1 MTHLTC
7 STRMSSFWGVAFSP
21 VLGLGMG
28 IPSEVLLAL
37 ETRITVGE
45 RPKVVRL
52 LFLLP
57 PRCFYPPGGLV
68 VYSTCSMNPVED
80 EAVVL
85 SCLRGRA
92 EFTLVDVSSKLEG
105 LWWSSGVQ
113 DWTVTDSRGAT
124 YSSWQE
130 VCWRES
136 HVVQAY

>member
-1 MTHLTC
+1 MHL
-7 STRMSSFWGVAFSP
+7 VA
-21 VLGLGMG
+21 V
-28 IPSEVLLAL
+28 
-37 ETRITVGE
+37 
-45 RPKVVRL
+45 
-52 LFLLP
+52 
-57 PRCFYPPGGLV
+57 GGLV

-130 VCWRES
+130 VPQDAAQSEGLLES
-136 HVVQAY
+136 MFPLGGAEPPHQPLDRCVRLLPHVSHTGGVFRGSVAEDTCERY